1 MEILISIHSGPST
14 NNVMIKRK
22 NTSLGKSLKT
32 FAMVSAA
39 SIGIGSYANAGQVTW
54 DFSSDPD
61 GDGIVLSGNNDEIWV
76 ESGGNPGGFLAVTY
90 PEGGQTGFVA
100 FPSIDAD
107 NEIVTSFKLEG
118 DVRIG
123 NSIGE
128 RAADGFS
135 VSLARDNG
143 SDPVVEDLNSNGSIS
158 GQGNFAGGIAEGGS
172 TTGVA
177 VSFDTWSGN
186 TLPDGGD
193 IEGIIVRVDNVTVT
207 RVSLPTR
214 HGECEDITSLQ
225 TGPRNQQYWDDGGLP
240 RDPES
245 WAELCWQ
252 PFSVEVNDDAQL
264 SVSFKGNKVLDN
276 FQTDYFPTKS
286 RLILA
291 GRTGGANEHTHFDN
305 LTLTTKAVSGGG
317 AAPAPSNLE
326 VGLQGAGFVDISWTA
341 PATDD
346 RVAYKVERD
355 GVQLQGQVTGT
366 SFRDFDV
373 QPNSSYSYKVYTMSI
388 AGDLSANA
396 AGPVTAK
403 TIGEVEIANFLKM
416 NIYGDIGVPDSQI
429 LIFDDPNFPD
439 NPSSS
444 KYINGLDFT
453 PGGIGDNYGGYVT
466 GTLTPPESGDYHFF
480 VRSDDASEFFLN
492 ESGAE
497 VPDVTQE
504 WPIAFE
510 VDCCDGFYEPGL
522 DDATTPVPIPL
533 TAGKAY
539 GFAMVVKEGGGGDW
553 FQVAWR
559 KEGDDTPADELEP
572 ITGAAIGGGMGDP
585 TGAYI
590 TINAQPADISAPE
603 NANIPLSVDVD
614 GGSPYFDTV
623 LYQWYKDGAI
633 IPGANK
639 SSMTLRNAQ
648 KGDAGSYHCSITV
661 LGLSKDSD
669 AATVTVTDYVPPTP
683 LVAGNT
689 IGINFA
695 SEEANGTVSGAAG
708 VLGTQFWNNVE
719 GASGNAM
726 YLSADA
732 GGSVGNTEISVTWES
747 PNTWASRGRGEE
759 NNSADGEDA
768 ALMTGY
774 IDTNGEDP
782 NTVTVQGLPDDVT
795 YDVIVYTKGGVIG
808 RGGDYTVAGSG
819 GGSVDPGLSNG
830 MVAYWNFNDQDF
842 NDSVGV
848 FHGEERGT
856 DVINFT
862 SGPNV
867 GFGSALALDGVDQ
880 FVEITGGDNTALS
893 FEGGSMAVSAWFRI
907 GGFDKG
913 WQALVAKGE
922 GNRWRVHRR
931 GGESGFAHAG
941 GTGEGPAGDDVTFD
955 EWHHMVALSDAE
967 GLDYGTR
974 LYIDGEIYTENE
986 SVPELGE
993 NNKNVFIG
1001 NNPDTGNRTWNG
1013 DIDDVAI
1020 WDRILTEDEIQALAS
1035 GAIAPG
1041 ASATIAHVDADGFD
1055 GAWVEGSEG
1064 NFIVFKGVSG
1074 SSFTLQ
1080 GQPTTGSPARAPIN
1094 AVEILIGGGFTEP
1107 IAGGGGGGGGGGS
1120 IAGVSL
1126 QDGQVVIEY
1135 SGTLKSADAVTGPY
1149 NAVGGASS
1157 PYSVAP
1163 TKAAEFYI
1171 AE

>member
-1 MEILISIHSGPST
+1 MEIFICIHSGSST

-22 NTSLGKSLKT
+22 NTSIGKSLKT

-39 SIGIGSYANAGQVTW
+39 SMGIGSYANAGQVTW

-123 NSIGE
+123 NSTGE

-158 GQGNFAGGIAEGGS
+158 GQGSFAGGIAEGGS

-186 TLPDGGD
+186 TLPDGAD

-207 RVSLPTR
+207 RVELPTR

-264 SVSFKGNKVLDN
+264 TVSFKGNKVLEN

-341 PATDD
+341 PATDE

-355 GVQLQGQVTGT
+355 GVQLQGQVTTT
-366 SFRDFDV
+366 SFRDFGV
-373 QPNSSYSYKVYTMSI
+373 QPNTSYSYKVYTMSI
-388 AGDLSANA
+388 AGDLSATA

-403 TIGEVEIANFLKM
+403 TIGEVAIDNFLKL
-416 NIYGDIGVPDSQI
+416 NVYEDISGTAVEQ
-429 LIFDDPNFPD
+429 LVFDDPNFPD
-439 NPSSS
+439 NPSRAV
-444 KYINGLDFT
+444 YINGLDFV
-453 PGGIGDNYGGYVT
+453 GGIGDNYGAYVT

-480 VRSDDASEFFLN
+480 VRSDDGSEFFLN
-492 ESGAE
+492 ENGAE
-497 VPDVTQE
+497 APDPKQDF
-504 WPIAFE
+504 PIAFE
-510 VDCCDGFYEPGL
+510 MDCCDAFLEPGT
-522 DDATTPVPIPL
+522 DDATTAVPIPL

-539 GFAMVVKEGGGGDW
+539 GFAMAVKEGGGGDW

-559 KEGDDTPADELEP
+559 KEGDDTPAADLDP
-572 ITGAAIGGGMGDP
+572 ITGAAIGGGVGDP

-590 TINAQPADISAPE
+590 NILAQPSDISAPE
-603 NANIPLSVDVD
+603 NANIPVSVNVD

-633 IPGANK
+633 IPGATK
-639 SSMTLRNAQ
+639 SNLTIRNAQ
-648 KGDAGSYHCSITV
+648 KSDAGSYHASITV
-661 LGLSKDSD
+661 LGMSKESD
-669 AATVTVTDYVPPTP
+669 TATVTVTDYVPPTP

-719 GASGNAM
+719 GASGSAH

-732 GGSVGNTEISVTWES
+732 GGSLGNTEISVSWES

-759 NNSADGEDA
+759 NNSADGDDA

-774 IDTNGEDP
+774 IDTNGEDS
-782 NTVTVQGLPDDVT
+782 NSVTVAGLPNDAV

-819 GGSVDPGLSNG
+819 GGSIDAGLSDG
-830 MVAYWNFNDQDF
+830 LVAYWNFNDGDF
-842 NDSVGV
+842 NDSVGD
-848 FHGEERGT
+848 FHGEERGSDPIMFT
-856 DVINFT
+856 DGP
-862 SGPNV
+862 SGS
-867 GFGSALALDGVDQ
+867 FGPALNLDGVDQ

-893 FEGGSMAVSAWFRI
+893 FAGGSMAMSAWFRV
-907 GGFDKG
+907 GAFDKS
-913 WQALVAKGE
+913 WQALIAKGE
-922 GNRWRVHRR
+922 GNRWRIHRR
-931 GGESGFAHAG
+931 GGDGGFAHAG
-941 GTGEGPAGDDVTFD
+941 GTGEGAAGFD
-955 EWHHMVALSDAE
+955 LEMDKWYHVVALSDAE
-967 GLDYGTR
+967 AVDFGTR
-974 LYIDGEIYTENE
+974 LYVDGEIYTEYDQT
-986 SVPELGE
+986 PDLGE
-993 NNKNVFIG
+993 NDKNVMIG
-1001 NNPDTGNRTWNG
+1001 ENPDATGRTWNG
-1013 DIDDVAI
+1013 DIDDVAL
-1020 WDRILTEDEIQALAS
+1020 WNRLLTEDEIAKLSAGAL
-1035 GAIAPG
+1035 APG
-1041 ASATIAHVDADGFD
+1041 AEQTNAHVDADEFD
-1055 GAWVEGSEG
+1055 GTWVEGSEG
-1064 NFIVFKGVSG
+1064 NFLVFKGVSG
-1074 SSFTLQ
+1074 SSFSLK

-1094 AVEILIGGGFTEP
+1094 AIEILIGGGFTEP
-1107 IAGGGGGGGGGGS
+1107 IAGGGGGGGS